1 MIWDNYGEWHIDHII
16 PISKFH
22 FESFEDEGFKKAW
35 ALNNLQPLWANE
47 NMKKGG
53 KWRWY

>member
-1 MIWDNYGEWHIDHII
+1 MINIT
-16 PISKFH
+16 PISKFQ
-22 FESFEDEGFKKAW
+22 FESFDDEGFKKAW
-35 ALNNLQPLWANE
+35 ALNNLQPLWADD